1 MGDFYTHAQIGQ
13 KIKEAR
19 LKNGLTQQDLGNAL
33 GVTKA
38 AVARW
43 ENGVVKNIKRDK
55 LQEIASILHM
65 SPTTLIG
72 IKTSDKDFSNAISV
86 KASEVSNVAFE
97 RIKKHI
103 EKAKAK
109 KDCLLVCSDE
119 FTASQFE
126 QIKNF
131 IQFIKGNK

>member
-1 MGDFYTHAQIGQ
+1 MGEFYTHEQIGQ

-72 IKTSDKDFSNAISV
+72 IKATEKDFSKVISV
-86 KASEVSNVAFE
+86 KASEVSSIAFE

-103 EKAKAK
+103 ENAKAK
-109 KDCLLVCSDE
+109 KECILVTQGD

-131 IQFIKGNK
+131 IQFIKGTK

>member
-1 MGDFYTHAQIGQ
+1 MGDFYTHEQIGQ

-19 LKNGLTQQDLGNAL
+19 LKNGLTQQDVGDAL

-55 LQEIASILHM
+55 LQEIASILHI

-72 IKTSDKDFSNAISV
+72 IKGNEKDISKGIAV
-86 KASEVSNVAFE
+86 KASEVSSAAFE

-103 EKAKAK
+103 ECAKSK
-109 KDCLLVCSDE
+109 QECILVTQEE

-131 IQFIKGNK
+131 IQFIKGTK